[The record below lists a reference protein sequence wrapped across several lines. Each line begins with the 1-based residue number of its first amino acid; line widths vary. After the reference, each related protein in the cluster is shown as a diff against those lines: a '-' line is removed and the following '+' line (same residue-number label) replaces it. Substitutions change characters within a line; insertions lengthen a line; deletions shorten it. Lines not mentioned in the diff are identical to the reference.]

1 QRQLVLQPL
10 AYQMMVQ
17 GVREISTVDAEKI
30 ITPALQQVSTDLTP
44 GIFLQSIEN
53 SSGLLLEREQG
64 IYGFAHL
71 TFQEYLTAMY
81 IRENAL
87 EQMLTTQVES
97 SWWHETMRLYCAQA
111 DATSVIAACLTKAS
125 SSVEALTIALECL
138 QEARN
143 VRAEVRQQL
152 NMVID
157 Q

>member
-1 QRQLVLQPL
+1 
-10 AYQMMVQ
+10 
-17 GVREISTVDAEKI
+17 
-30 ITPALQQVSTDLTP
+30 VSTDLTS
-44 GIFLQSIEN
+44 GTFLQSIEN

-64 IYGFAHL
+64 IYSFAHL

-97 SWWHETMRLYCAQA
+97 NWWHETIRLYCAQA
-111 DATSVIAACLTKAS
+111 DATPVIAACLMKAS

-143 VRAEVRQQL
+143 VQAEVRQQL

-157 Q
+157 QGIEDSNSERRRVVAEALLSQRLRQMHPLNER